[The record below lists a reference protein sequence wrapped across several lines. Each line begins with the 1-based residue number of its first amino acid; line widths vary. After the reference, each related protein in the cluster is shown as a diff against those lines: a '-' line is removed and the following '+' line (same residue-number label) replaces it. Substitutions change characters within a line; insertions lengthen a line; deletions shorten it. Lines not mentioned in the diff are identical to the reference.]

1 MLLSPL
7 VLLLV
12 LVIGMMIGSIG
23 IGGVLQV
30 PVLHFLGGVPI
41 HAVIPACML
50 AYLLPGIVGGLVYH
64 RHGSLHGPS
73 ARQVC
78 LGAVPGALL
87 GAWLLPHAPGLIL
100 ETLIALLILFSGV
113 DALVRRGR
121 GPGDGD
127 GLGATGYVAAGFFTG
142 TICALTG
149 AGGPLV
155 LVPVLVWFRVP
166 VRVVVGLG
174 QVIQIPIS
182 LMATGWNLHKGIV
195 DLELGLWLTAVLS
208 VGVLA
213 GGWAAHRLAESKLKM
228 AVALLLTLVGA
239 MMLIRLAVF

>member
-1 MLLSPL
+1 M
-7 VLLLV
+7 LLLV

-50 AYLLPGIVGGLVYH
+50 AYLLPGIVGGLLYH
-64 RHGSLHGPS
+64 RKGSFHGPS
-73 ARQVC
+73 AWRVC
-78 LGAVPGALL
+78 LGAVPGALV
-87 GAWLLPHAPGLIL
+87 GAWLLPHAPALVL
-100 ETLIALLILFSGV
+100 EALVALLILFSGV
-113 DALVRRGR
+113 DALVRRDR
-121 GPGDGD
+121 GSGDGD
-127 GLGATGYVAAGFFTG
+127 GLGAPGYVAAGLFTG

-155 LVPVLVWFRVP
+155 LVPVLVWYRVP
-166 VRVVVGLG
+166 VRIVVGLG

-182 LMATGWNLHKGIV
+182 LMATAWNLHNGVV
-195 DLELGLWLTAVLS
+195 DLELSLWLAVVLS

-213 GGWAAHRLAESKLKM
+213 GGWAAHRLAEQALRRV
-228 AVALLLTLVGA
+228 VAIVLALVGA
-239 MMLIRLAVF
+239 MMLIRLALI